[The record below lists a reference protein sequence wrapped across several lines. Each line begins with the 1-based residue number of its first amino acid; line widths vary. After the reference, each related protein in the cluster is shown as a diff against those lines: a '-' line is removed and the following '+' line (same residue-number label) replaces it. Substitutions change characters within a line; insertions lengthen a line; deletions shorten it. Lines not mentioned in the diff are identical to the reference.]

1 MRRLVLDASVLLAAP
16 AGRPDGAP
24 SLLVEAARSG
34 AIEMIA
40 CETLFGELERG
51 LEREYF
57 RDRVREEERALI
69 KALVRGVAVVLPD
82 PVSPPRVV
90 RDAGDDY
97 LVALARA
104 AGADAIVT
112 GDRDLLDH
120 VGLDPPAV
128 TPREACERLGL
139 FDEP

>member
-1 MRRLVLDASVLLAAP
+1 
-16 AGRPDGAP
+16 
-24 SLLVEAARSG
+24 
-34 AIEMIA
+34 MIA

-57 RDRVREEERALI
+57 RDRVREEERALV

-90 RDAGDDY
+90 RDPNDDY

-120 VGLDPPAV
+120 EGLDPPAV